1 MRDVDEVA
9 SAYKKTVSGLDAI
22 EKMEDLTQELINI
35 SEGQPGGLTTED
47 F

>member
-1 MRDVDEVA
+1 MFVNPVRDVDEVA

-35 SEGQPGGLTTED
+35 I
-47 F
+47 